1 MNPSLPVAH
10 GFTMRDLDRAARAVV
25 SNSRSWW
32 AGADRDDLYDAAW
45 HGIVEALYTAEQPPS
60 RIALM
65 DAGRR
70 AVDTDVRDTRRHHG
84 ARRAA
89 DRTGERHA
97 LYWAWHGRTVPS
109 PENSIVERIAAEQIL
124 STLTPRQRAA
134 LGALAAA
141 GDYET
146 AAHLLGVSVRGLRA
160 MLSQGRR
167 RFRELWHEGEAPSG
181 HWGCDRRAEAVN
193 GVVGGRSVGRRLRR
207 RAARAAAAGGEAA

>member
-1 MNPSLPVAH
+1 VAPPLPVAH
-10 GFTMRDLDRAARAVV
+10 GFNLRDLDQLARDVV

-45 HGIVEALYTAEQPPS
+45 HGIVEALYTAEQAPT

-84 ARRAA
+84 ARRGA

-97 LYWAWHGRTVPS
+97 LYWAWHGRTAPS
-109 PENSIVERIAAEQIL
+109 PENGIVERIAAEQIL
-124 STLTPRQRAA
+124 PTLTPRQRAA
-134 LGALAAA
+134 LEALVEA
-141 GDYET
+141 GDYEP

-167 RFRELWHEGEAPSG
+167 RFRALWHEGETPSG

-193 GVVGGRSVGRRLRR
+193 GVVGGRSLGRRLRR
-207 RAARAAAAGGEAA
+207 RAARAATGGEAA